1 MGRQSFS
8 GKSILIVGGTS
19 GVGFAIA
26 EACVELGARVV
37 VVSRSQDK
45 VNMAVERL
53 KRSYEDAI
61 QRVQGYVCDLAGGEV
76 EAELAKLFEVIT
88 DKGSNLIDHVVS
100 TAGSHPN
107 TMTLGEAT
115 LENMVSA
122 SRHLFIGDVLLAKL
136 ALKHL
141 RPADTSSFTMTGGA
155 GTQKPPHGW
164 SLWAGI
170 GGAKDSLTRGLAVSM
185 KPIRVNLVSLGA
197 IQTELFDEAGG
208 KWGQE
213 TLEKAAKTAS
223 LLGTIGKPEDVA
235 ETYLALM
242 KNKFVT
248 GTISMVEGGALL
260 N

>member
-1 MGRQSFS
+1 MGRQTVESFS

-26 EACVELGARVV
+26 EACVDLGARVV
-37 VVSRSQDK
+37 VASRSQDK
-45 VNMAVERL
+45 VNTAVERL
-53 KRSYEDAI
+53 KRSYENATDRI
-61 QRVQGYVCDLAGGEV
+61 QGYVCDLARGEV
-76 EAELAKLFEVIT
+76 EAELTKLFNDIT
-88 DKGSNLIDHVVS
+88 DKGSNPLDHVVS

-107 TMTLGEAT
+107 AMTLGEAT
-115 LENMVSA
+115 LENLVSA

-136 ALKHL
+136 ASKYL
-141 RPADTSSFTMTGGA
+141 RPADNSSFTMTGGA

-170 GGAKDSLTRGLAVSM
+170 GGAKDSLTRGLAISM
-185 KPIRVNLVSLGA
+185 KPIRVNLISLGA
-197 IQTELFDEAGG
+197 IQTELFDEAAERWGSKDFGG
-208 KWGQE
+208 GCE
-213 TLEKAAKTAS
+213 DC
-223 LLGTIGKPEDVA
+223 IIPEDVA
-235 ETYLALM
+235 ETYLAIM